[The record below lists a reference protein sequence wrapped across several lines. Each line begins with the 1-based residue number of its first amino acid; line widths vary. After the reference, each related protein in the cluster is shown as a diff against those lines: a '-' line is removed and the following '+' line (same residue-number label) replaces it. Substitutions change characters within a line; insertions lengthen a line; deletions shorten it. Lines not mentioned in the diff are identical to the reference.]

1 MGVFKKVVA
10 VIILYLQLMSINFTF
25 LPFSIRSIFSLLT
38 IPLILKDGQIRQLLK
53 TRTISLSFNFLF
65 VWGLI
70 SFISILANGTK
81 DLYFISVIISQ
92 LNVLLSSIFII
103 YILYFKFKFSSFD
116 LINLIIFVI
125 FLFNLSAIILYKFPS
140 IKDLLFSMTVR
151 ETPYE
156 AEFIANATFRFV
168 GFGPHFFG
176 AGVINGLGLIL
187 ISFILKNKKVNLV
200 ATIYYLILFIV
211 ILFAG
216 SIASR
221 TTIIGFLISILNY
234 ILKVNI
240 FRWKNI
246 PFIIGLGLFIFFIMN
261 FINTNVDSNELTGLT
276 KFGFEYYY
284 NFKETGQFTTSS
296 TENLKE
302 MIKMPSSFLTY
313 ILGDGYFTDPNTS
326 FFYKG
331 IDIGYLRLIYYSGI
345 IGLLFMILF
354 YSNLI
359 NSSVMKYFFGPDFCY
374 LILLY
379 LAIVYFKG
387 VTDINQFIILI
398 IGFLYCEKSNIIF
411 YKQRKL

>member
-1 MGVFKKVVA
+1 MGIFKKTIA
-10 VIILYLQLMSINFTF
+10 TIMLYLQLMSINFTF
-25 LPFSIRSIFSLLT
+25 LPFSIRSTFSLLA
-38 IPLILKDGQIRQLLK
+38 ILLIFNKSQIRQFLK
-53 TRTISLSFNFLF
+53 TRTISLSFAFLF

-70 SFISILANGTK
+70 SFISIFANGTR
-81 DLYFISVIISQ
+81 DFYFISTIISQ
-92 LNVLLSSIFII
+92 LNILLSSIFII
-103 YILYFKFKFSSFD
+103 YILYFKFKYNSLD

-125 FLFNLSAIILYKFPS
+125 FLFNLSGIILYIFPTLN
-140 IKDLLFSMTVR
+140 DLLFSVTVR
-151 ETPYE
+151 SSPYE
-156 AEFIANATFRFV
+156 AEFLENIKFRFV

-176 AGVINGLGLIL
+176 AGVISGLGLIL
-187 ISFILKNKKVNLV
+187 ISSIFKNKNVNLFQ
-200 ATIYYLILFIV
+200 TIYYLILFIV

-221 TTIIGFLISILNY
+221 TTIIGFLISISNY
-234 ILKVNI
+234 FFKVNI
-240 FRWKNI
+240 FRLRNI
-246 PFIIGLGLFIFFIMN
+246 PFIMGLSIFIFFIMN
-261 FINTNVDSNELTGLT
+261 FINTNADSNELTALT

-284 NFKETGQFTTSS
+284 NFKETGEFTTSS

-345 IGLLFMILF
+345 IGLLCMILF
-354 YSNLI
+354 YYNLI
-359 NSSVMKYFFGPDFCY
+359 NSRIMKNFFGSDFCY

-379 LAIVYFKG
+379 FAIVYFKG

-398 IGFLYCEKSNIIF
+398 IGFLYFEKFNIIS
-411 YKQRKL
+411 YKQFRL